1 MKSINSSQAKACAYE
16 PYNKPY
22 KHALMAAGL
31 AALLAAAA
39 LPALAQ
45 DEDPNEPT
53 DVDRECIMACHDT
66 ERDCRFD
73 AREALKLCLEEAGCD
88 TLAEEFRAACLIE
101 DRDEEACAAARTALR
116 ECRVPCREAAET
128 SNRACRD
135 AFSTCLAETCGL
147 DELPHPRPGGPGRGG
162 PRHPGGPGGHRGPR

>member
-1 MKSINSSQAKACAYE
+1 MRYVNW
-16 PYNKPY
+16 
-22 KHALMAAGL
+22 KHALKAAAL

-39 LPALAQ
+39 LPAWAQ

-53 DVDRECIMACHDT
+53 DADRECIMACRDT

-73 AREALKLCLEEAGCD
+73 SREAFKLCLEDAGCD
-88 TLAEEFRAACLIE
+88 TLAADFRAVCLIE

-116 ECRVPCREAAET
+116 ECREPCREAAES

-135 AFSTCLAETCGL
+135 AFSTCLSDTCGL
-147 DELPHPRPGGPGRGG
+147 DDLPHPGHGGPGRGGPGRGG